1 MGALRL
7 ILGLFVAVVIVSFG
21 VLNMELIAVRYH
33 RIGTLQLPLFYF
45 LIIFFSSGFLVAW
58 VGGLLDR
65 VRFFARIRDYRK
77 EVKALR
83 KELEVVQNKSSRLL
97 PAPASITTGE
107 SSGQLMSSASSS
119 ESRSTSTTPRPDSQ
133 KEEGRNVS
141 VD

>member
-1 MGALRL
+1 
-7 ILGLFVAVVIVSFG
+7 
-21 VLNMELIAVRYH
+21 
-33 RIGTLQLPLFYF
+33 
-45 LIIFFSSGFLVAW
+45 LVAW

-65 VRFFARIRDYRK
+65 VRFFTRIRDYRK